1 MLWTRLTA
9 PSSQLQEG
17 LEQRQARVLA
27 GSLVFILPIWCVAL
41 GTAIVSRAIPITPGE
56 WGIALLNTAL
66 GLSAYGLSRTRHYRI
81 GVWVLVVTSVL
92 GSHISAIV
100 EPERVRAVVSML
112 YGATGAL
119 YAAVFMNTRATLIA
133 ACCTLLSFIVFG
145 SMHPSLSQTDFVLP
159 MFLLGFILALTV
171 VAAAVR
177 EAQLATIQAQADHVT
192 AIYESATD
200 AVAVI
205 DGKGLVQDWSPRA
218 ALLFGFDLGRARGM
232 PLIELVSRVDERP
245 RLQALLAS
253 GAARF
258 EFRSSGP
265 AERSYEAVVAPLKR
279 GAGAVVAM
287 RDVTERKQME
297 ARLMLTDRLETMGRM
312 VAGVAHEINNPLA
325 YVQAN
330 LRALTDDLAQPSM
343 EPKERRELVTET
355 LDGTVRIQ
363 SIVKDLLTF
372 SRNTGEHEAIVPVNI
387 EATLD
392 SALQIARVHVTRSNA
407 TVIRQ
412 YSNVGAVNGIEARLG
427 QVFLTLIM
435 NAVQALPAE
444 GGRRELLVSTRRE
457 GQRIIVGVRDF
468 GSGMTPETRAR
479 LFTPFF
485 TTKPVGKGTGLGL
498 SIAHSIVTA
507 LGGEIRVESAPGQG
521 ALFEVA
527 LPIMPADATAASDE

>member
-1 MLWTRLTA
+1 MLWNRLTA
-9 PSSQLQEG
+9 PSPRLQEG

-27 GSLVFILPIWCVAL
+27 GALVFILPIWCVAL
-41 GTAIVSRAIPITPGE
+41 GTAIATRSIPITLGE
-56 WGIALLNTAL
+56 WGIAAVNTGL
-66 GLSAYGLSRTRHYRI
+66 GFAAYALSRTRHYRV
-81 GVWVLVVTSVL
+81 GVWVLVITSVL
-92 GSHISAIV
+92 GSHISASV

-119 YAAVFMNTRATLIA
+119 YAAVFMNTRATLLA
-133 ACCTLLSFIVFG
+133 ACGTLLSFIVFG
-145 SMHPSLSQTDFVLP
+145 SLHPSLSGADFVLP

-177 EAQLATIQAQADHVT
+177 EAQLKTIQAQADHLT

-218 ALLFGFDLGRARGM
+218 ELLFGFDAGRALGM
-232 PLIELVSRVDERP
+232 PLVELVSRADDRP
-245 RLQALLAS
+245 RLEAALTT

-258 EFRSSGP
+258 EFHSAGP
-265 AERSYEAVVAPLKR
+265 TPRSYEAAIAPLKR

-330 LRALTDDLAQPSM
+330 LRSLNEELTQPEM
-343 EPKERRELVTET
+343 NPKERRELVAET

-372 SRNTGEHEAIVPVNI
+372 SRNTGEHEAIVPVNV

-457 GQRIIVGVRDF
+457 GPRVIVGVRDF
-468 GSGMTPETRAR
+468 GAGMSPETRAR

-527 LPIMPADATAASDE
+527 LPITQADATAASDE